1 MTRMI
6 LEIKENSDVKIFKEI
21 ADRLELP
28 YTIEDLVPTD
38 IPQEKI
44 QRIMQG
50 IDVSNFGEPTDWQR
64 ETRKDRNFNTSI
76 I

>member
-1 MTRMI
+1 MI